1 MPDLLQCQIN
11 GKVIGQW
18 IFESPLWSLINQCNS
33 NLFPLLW
40 MSSLPTST
48 SSTEHSSGCRLH
60 NLAHFQVPSFWII
73 SSLAIAGTEN
83 ILLLPYNTPLGFFI
97 ESFYFFNF
105 SLEAKWTNNY
115 PPSLQGQHKHLPPNK
130 AKPLLLLLSAS
141 PSLTSFLQSL
151 AFAAHQFPSALLFFH
166 WLYILSL
173 FVHFLM

>member
-18 IFESPLWSLINQCNS
+18 IFESPLWSLINQYNS

-40 MSSLPTST
+40 TSSLPTST

-60 NLAHFQVPSFWII
+60 NLAHFQVSSFWII

-105 SLEAKWTNNY
+105 SLEAKWTIS
-115 PPSLQGQHKHLPPNK
+115 PLPCKDSTSTYSQTKQNHFSSRFL
-130 AKPLLLLLSAS
+130 PLLASQASYSPWLLLHINSH
-141 PSLTSFLQSL
+141 LLSFS
-151 AFAAHQFPSALLFFH
+151 FTGYTF
-166 WLYILSL
+166 
-173 FVHFLM
+173 